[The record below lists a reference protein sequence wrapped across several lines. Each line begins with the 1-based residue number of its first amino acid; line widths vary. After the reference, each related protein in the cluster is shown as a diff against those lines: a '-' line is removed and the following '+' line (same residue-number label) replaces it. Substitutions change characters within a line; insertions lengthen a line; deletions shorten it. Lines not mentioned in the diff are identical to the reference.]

1 MALARAGAGNGE
13 RQLVP
18 SMQLPSCLLLLGAG
32 EGSQP
37 VSKVHPALGQS
48 STELQLGVCSAE
60 ELQLFPLLPRFELSS
75 PHCFA
80 EKQW

>member
-13 RQLVP
+13 RELVP
-18 SMQLPSCLLLLGAG
+18 SMQLPSCLLLGAG

-37 VSKVHPALGQS
+37 VSKVHPALGRS
-48 STELQLGVCSAE
+48 STELQLWVCSVE
-60 ELQLFPLLPRFELSS
+60 ELQLLPLLPRFELSS

-80 EKQW
+80 EKQQ